1 MSEELILSPADPA
14 WHERRREVYT
24 ASDMGVL
31 FGLPGFG
38 GRTLSDVWYE
48 KRFGLKEDKGTPST
62 RLGQRMEPLI
72 LDEAETEL
80 GVRIIDRQ
88 RWLCDGQIGATLDG
102 RCEDTGNP
110 VEAKTAG
117 LLWKADSEWGDE
129 GDEVPSAIV
138 LQVQAQILVTDSD
151 RAHVAA
157 LIGGRGFKLYTV
169 PRHDGLILD
178 MQRRAAE
185 FLCSLDLDNPPAEP
199 PQLETLKRLKRQPN
213 KVLPWSSEFD
223 DLHREWT
230 EAKANSKAADEHKE
244 ALQRRLLAMMRD
256 CDAAEC
262 SDGLVTYYEQTNRY
276 PAKLASESTFRVLRL
291 AKGK

>member
-157 LIGGRGFKLYTV
+157 LIGGRGGSMKILGILPGGYRPHECGAIVQLDYSELCRIIGGARYAGTGTLKPGTDVEIDKRFDHAQEVLAAATAAKKL
-169 PRHDGLILD
+169 PQAL
-178 MQRRAAE
+178 RAFA
-185 FLCSLDLDNPPAEP
+185 DT
-199 PQLETLKRLKRQPN
+199 LETLHPAI
-213 KVLPWSSEFD
+213 D
-223 DLHREWT
+223 DIT
-230 EAKANSKAADEHKE
+230 DPVI
-244 ALQRRLLAMMRD
+244 
-256 CDAAEC
+256 DASFE
-262 SDGLVTYYEQTNRY
+262 VT
-276 PAKLASESTFRVLRL
+276 P
-291 AKGK
+291 